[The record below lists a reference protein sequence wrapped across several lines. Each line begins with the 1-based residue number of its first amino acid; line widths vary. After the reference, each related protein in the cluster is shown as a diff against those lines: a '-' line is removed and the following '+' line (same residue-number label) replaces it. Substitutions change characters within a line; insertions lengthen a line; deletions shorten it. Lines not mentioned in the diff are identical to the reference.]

1 MQGQITAFAAS
12 PSGDFVAVFSD
23 QGWLDVFDRNFEEH
37 VGIWEGFEVDH
48 GEEHGLPRAP
58 AGLRVVR
65 GRQRG
70 FVLENGGAAA
80 DRPVRG
86 LAEVHV
92 R

>member
-23 QGWLDVFDRNFEEH
+23 QGWLDVFDRNFEDH
-37 VGIWEGFEVDH
+37 VGICGCFDVDH
-48 GEEHGLPRAP
+48 GEEHGLPRSP

-70 FVLENGGAAA
+70 AVLENGGIAA

-86 LAEVHV
+86 LAEIHV